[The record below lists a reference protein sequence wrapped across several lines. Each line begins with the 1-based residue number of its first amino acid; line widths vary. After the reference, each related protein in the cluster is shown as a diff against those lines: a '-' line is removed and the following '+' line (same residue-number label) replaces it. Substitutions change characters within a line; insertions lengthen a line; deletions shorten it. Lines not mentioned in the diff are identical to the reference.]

1 MRATGYRSADAL
13 VVTESQFRSG
23 NIEINLR
30 QFSHPYRFAFF
41 FLFTTLLADFFF
53 PDARPADNL
62 VCFADLLEEFLAL
75 LLAFFTAFFAVF
87 FAVFFGALTAFFAD
101 VGMRLATAFFARL
114 ATDFTAASAS

>member
-1 MRATGYRSADAL
+1 MRRPADAL

-41 FLFTTLLADFFF
+41 FLFTTSLADFFF

>member
-1 MRATGYRSADAL
+1 LIRTGLL
-13 VVTESQFRSG
+13 VVAAKLTCG
-23 NIEINLR
+23 N
-30 QFSHPYRFAFF
+30 FSHPYRFAFF
-41 FLFTTLLADFFF
+41 FLFTTLLAAFFF
-53 PDARPADNL
+53 PDAFRPADNL

-87 FAVFFGALTAFFAD
+87 FAVFFGDFAALATFFAAFLTD